1 MYGKVKTVN
10 DYVNIWPQSNILN
23 IPIGAME
30 VYIIALSK
38 TENNAYNTCPVN
50 LKTRDSLVNNQNN
63 DQQSGQQSS
72 LAVNHYNFGRRGNS
86 VISQS
91 NFGKRSLFNCQKR
104 VSGTPAPLKQK
115 KSAKLEQVLKNITV
129 EDVRNMQIV
138 QKQSTMS
145 PLI

>member
-104 VSGTPAPLKQK
+104 VSGTPALLKQK
-115 KSAKLEQVLKNITV
+115 IC
-129 EDVRNMQIV
+129 
-138 QKQSTMS
+138 
-145 PLI
+145 

>member
-1 MYGKVKTVN
+1 MAASNYWWISFNHNGIIHQILIFKSSIGINEIGAMYNINTNALYGKVKTVN

-72 LAVNHYNFGRRGNS
+72 
-86 VISQS
+86 
-91 NFGKRSLFNCQKR
+91 
-104 VSGTPAPLKQK
+104 
-115 KSAKLEQVLKNITV
+115 
-129 EDVRNMQIV
+129 
-138 QKQSTMS
+138 
-145 PLI
+145 